1 MLNSYTSSQIE
12 QLKRDAKRLARESLL
27 PHSHALDQVAASRG
41 YANWSQLMKRSAPL
55 QAEAA
60 ITQTQHQPFLFSR
73 TAEAM
78 YQAMRKATPNAGNGS
93 TSDRLRLQVADLSK
107 QFISAD
113 NAIDFAIAYME
124 SALSVPRY
132 SVNGQ
137 SLAYYEMR
145 CWLPYCV
152 HVIDGDLRVLVG
164 RDYKPVGMVQKED
177 RMDYAAFPHV
187 QLRMSEQ
194 QLRRLTTVHRRDA
207 EAGYL
212 YDASPWASRSH
223 AQAYLKLL
231 RALRDWMAADGGAR
245 KGNHAASASMNAH
258 RTGDDARPR
267 HYVHG
272 DQYEG
277 DAAKFYCV
285 HCDAMVEGEHFEH
298 EHPGR
303 AEERYFQSLEGWQRI
318 ATRKD
323 VRVRRPSDAV
333 NALASA
339 ASAQRAAR
347 EQARSPFHLW
357 IATQVGRDDPVGDLA
372 QDIVSDRKFPTSAAS
387 LAALNRHLTG
397 KGAHPGALDALKTAW
412 REFVSLK

>member
-1 MLNSYTSSQIE
+1 MLNAYTFSQIE
-12 QLKRDAKRLARESLL
+12 QLKRDAKRLAQESLL
-27 PHSHALDQVAASRG
+27 PHSNALDQVAASRG
-41 YANWSQLMKRSAPL
+41 YANWSQLMKHSAPL
-55 QAEAA
+55 QAGSAT
-60 ITQTQHQPFLFSR
+60 TQTPRLPFLFSR

-78 YQAMRKATPNAGNGS
+78 CLAMRKATPNAGNGS
-93 TSDRLRLQVADLSK
+93 TSARLRLEVADLSE

-145 CWLPYCV
+145 CWLPYCI
-152 HVIDGDLRVLVG
+152 HVVDGDLRALVG

-177 RMDYAAFPHV
+177 RMDYTAFPQV

-194 QLRRLTTVHRRDA
+194 QLSRLTTVHRRDT

-212 YDASPWASRSH
+212 YDASPWASRTD
-223 AQAYLKLL
+223 AQAYLKQL
-231 RALRDWMAADGGAR
+231 RELRDWMAADAR
-245 KGNHAASASMNAH
+245 AHKGNLAASASMRAH
-258 RTGDDARPR
+258 KTGGDVRPR

-272 DQYEG
+272 DQYEA
-277 DAAKFYCV
+277 DAAKFYCA
-285 HCDAMVEGEHFEH
+285 HCDAMIEGEHFER

-303 AEERYFQSLEGWQRI
+303 GEERYFQSLEGWQRI
-318 ATRKD
+318 AAQKD

-357 IATQVGRDDPVGDLA
+357 ITTQVWRDDTVGDLA
-372 QDIVSDRKFPTSAAS
+372 QDIVSDREFPTSAAS

-397 KGAHPGALDALKTAW
+397 KGAHPGAIDALKTAW
-412 REFVSLK
+412 REFESLN